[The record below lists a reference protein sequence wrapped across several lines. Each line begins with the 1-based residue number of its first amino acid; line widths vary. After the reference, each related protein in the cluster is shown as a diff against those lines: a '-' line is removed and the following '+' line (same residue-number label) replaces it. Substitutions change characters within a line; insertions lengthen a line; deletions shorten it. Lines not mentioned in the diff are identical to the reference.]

1 MSKIFNGIKD
11 FFGLGK
17 KSRKVKRN
25 KTPNVNTTNK
35 TSNSQIMSSS
45 RVLPPNLVILPH
57 EEIILPPV
65 PKGRMPGSLL
75 YEISLQPNLQPEIM
89 TNINRIKLRRM
100 KRKLREN
107 SRKTRKIRGFQSP
120 LRSELIIP
128 ESSTILD
135 PNNYMGP
142 IDEEFNSNGNT
153 SPTMEELIQ
162 QLKNFEKIR
171 SRKR

>member
-1 MSKIFNGIKD
+1 MSKMFKSIKD

-17 KSRKVKRN
+17 KSRKVKKN

-35 TSNSQIMSSS
+35 TSNAQIMSSS
-45 RVLPPNLVILPH
+45 RVLPPNLVILP
-57 EEIILPPV
+57 PA
-65 PKGRMPGSLL
+65 PKGRIPGSLL
-75 YEISLQPNLQPEIM
+75 YEISLQPNLEPETM

-100 KRKLREN
+100 KRKQREN
-107 SRKTRKIRGFQSP
+107 SRKTRKVRGFQSP
-120 LRSELIIP
+120 LRSELPIP
-128 ESSTILD
+128 ETSTILD
-135 PNNYMGP
+135 PNNYIGP